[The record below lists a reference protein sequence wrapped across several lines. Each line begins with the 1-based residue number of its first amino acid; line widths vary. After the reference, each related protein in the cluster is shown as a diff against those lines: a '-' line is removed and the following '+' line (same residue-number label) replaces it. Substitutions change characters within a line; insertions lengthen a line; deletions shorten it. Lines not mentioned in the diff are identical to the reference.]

1 MLFPYQETGVRWLV
15 NRETGKTPRGG
26 FLCDEMGLGKTIQL
40 IETMRA
46 NPLGRTLIVVPK
58 SIITQWS
65 EELSRRAMYVHV
77 YDGPQRTLKDAP
89 IVLAP
94 YSVVADLVGETW
106 DRIILDEGHEIRNPK
121 AKIFK
126 TLCGMS
132 AEVRWVVSGTP
143 IFNSMRDFVTL
154 CQFVGYSNGT
164 VAREYERI
172 RKELVL
178 RRTKADVQ
186 VMSDTP
192 MNFSNVEL
200 EMYPEEQQ
208 LYQDAYLAGQGFI
221 REVGTSAN
229 SMEILECLL
238 RIRQVMVWPQLYL
251 DGMAIKNKTDPLAYT
266 GRSRKHEAIL
276 ESIAS
281 HPDEKSLV
289 FTQFTGETDRI
300 QELLVEAGV
309 PAFRLDGNVDTTERV
324 ERINAFKAA
333 APNAVFL
340 IQIRAGGVGLNLQ
353 EASRVYI
360 TAPAWNPATE
370 LQAIGRSHR
379 TGQTKPVVVQKL
391 IYKDLSDD
399 LPSIEEAIVNLQLSK
414 SKVCADVLGDQKL
427 ERQVPAVVSMKL
439 RTIAKFFKTSH

>member
-1 MLFPYQETGVRWLV
+1 MLYSYQETGVQWLV
-15 NRETGKTPRGG
+15 GRETGKTPHGG

-40 IETMRA
+40 IEMMRA
-46 NPLGRTLIVVPK
+46 NPLGRTLVVVPK
-58 SIITQWS
+58 SILTQWA
-65 EELSRRAMYVHV
+65 EELERRSVSVHV
-77 YDGPQRTLKDAP
+77 FDGPKRVMKSTP
-89 IVLAP
+89 VVLAP
-94 YSVVADLVGETW
+94 YSVTGDLAGTSW

-121 AKIFK
+121 AKIFR
-126 TLCGMS
+126 TLCS
-132 AEVRWVVSGTP
+132 IQADVRWVVSGTP

-154 CQFVGYSNGT
+154 CQFVGYSAGT
-164 VAREYERI
+164 VSREYDRI

-178 RRTKADVQ
+178 RRTKAELQ
-186 VMSDTP
+186 LMSEAP
-192 MNFSNVEL
+192 LSFSNVEL
-200 EMYPEEQQ
+200 EMHPEEEQ
-208 LYQDAYLAGQGFI
+208 LYQEAYLAGQGFI
-221 REVGTSAN
+221 REAGTSAN

-251 DGMAIKNKTDPLAYT
+251 DGMAVKHGTDPVAYT
-266 GRSRKHEAIL
+266 GRSRKHEFL
-276 ESIAS
+276 VESIAS

-300 QELLVEAGV
+300 QELLVGRGV
-309 PAFRLDGNVDTTERV
+309 PVFRLDGNVDTNERV
-324 ERINAFKAA
+324 ERIAAFKHA

-379 TGQTKPVVVQKL
+379 TGQSRPVIVRKL
-391 IYKDLSDD
+391 LYKDISDQ

-414 SKVCADVLGDQKL
+414 SKVCADVLGDRKL
-427 ERQVPAVVSMKL
+427 ELQVPGVVSMKL
-439 RTIAKFFKTSH
+439 RTIAKFFRSV